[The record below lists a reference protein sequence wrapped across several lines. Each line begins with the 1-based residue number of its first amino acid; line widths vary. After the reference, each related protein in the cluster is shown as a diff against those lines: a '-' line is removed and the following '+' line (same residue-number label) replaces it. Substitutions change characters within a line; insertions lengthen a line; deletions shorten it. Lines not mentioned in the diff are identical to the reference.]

1 MSKRNNKGNNMPG
14 NNTPAEQPV
23 TPVTPVPPVE
33 APVTT
38 DPVITDPVVTEP
50 VVQTEVAS
58 AAPEAQPPAA
68 TAPVAPPVA
77 APTEPQTVE
86 EYIQARHKITAPLSA
101 MCTRC
106 IDMVKEYAE
115 VMDPFVPNTP
125 ETGGAQQGKF
135 FVAIVESLSLKNG
148 EHRIALDAI
157 SWLICKHR
165 ATVFSDKRVMRFMS
179 TIRLNS
185 KDVDLFKRLI
195 VLVVNCANLR
205 TRRTELTKIDIRRI
219 TSLLSPELQ
228 TTLLDYYNPR

>member
-1 MSKRNNKGNNMPG
+1 MSKRNKGNNMPG
-14 NNTPAEQPV
+14 TTTPVEQP
-23 TPVTPVPPVE
+23 TPPVE

-38 DPVITDPVVTEP
+38 DPVNTDPVVTE
-50 VVQTEVAS
+50 
-58 AAPEAQPPAA
+58 
-68 TAPVAPPVA
+68 PVAPPVA